1 MTPYSLHIY
10 YDDTEGNRLPFPDA
24 KEPAVLRKW
33 KYSVE
38 RQQDSVPTVEAT
50 LMHSR
55 CLEDDWNVLRPYI
68 MLDNGERLD
77 ADRIFPDSQKSNE
90 DARFSHTL
98 LFVSQ
103 RARLKNILFFDA
115 VTTQAEN
122 DRYASNSTDF
132 VFSGTLREFVD
143 RLEASLVFNGISDF
157 SFVIDGGVDS
167 SKTAEVSFSD
177 AYMTEAIGHILSD
190 FGNNYYWVGNTCHI
204 GDCQNDIETPLE
216 YGIGKGLLIVKKSN
230 TDERPVNA
238 VTGFGGSTNIPF
250 YYPNE
255 EEYGKTHYNVK
266 NAVASDIVIDWSKVY
281 SNTGTNISTLILAKK
296 TASTRDLYLNTDF
309 FGSNVCTEWQNYDAE
324 DGSGMVSE
332 GYLTTCVVTLERSI
346 NIIGQVGAY
355 LDFRSAL
362 NFKPDA
368 FCMTKDGRTIE
379 APSTFNSKQLYVT
392 RGGNITNLSLSG
404 QAVSVNLDYSDLT
417 TVTFKLSYNVRFFY
431 SNAADAPDSFF
442 LRYSSPAPARLYS
455 GSDSN
460 RLWLIGEKFYNYSLL
475 GISLPD
481 SYTNYADFHAEVSDN
496 GLQGA
501 ERIFS
506 FPVTEQSDTK
516 ATAVTINV
524 TGRDYT
530 PPTGK
535 LVPSI
540 FRETNGEERF
550 YYAVNHA
557 DDDSCTDKTS
567 AQHTAFDTDNGF
579 LSFDNVYSTET
590 AVQSVQTFEDI
601 VPTIKNVT
609 NAAGQKIAEIV
620 DVAFDDDDNDN
631 KDADD
636 KYLHP
641 YFYIRLRA
649 FDGDMG
655 FSLFD
660 HALQGEEA
668 KIYMTSCNGCPTC
681 QFTIQ
686 ALYDAGGKAY
696 NPVLVDSNGDILK
709 GDYTNR
715 LSKSWKTCSE
725 SNQDTSLHSVWIA
738 VAKEETTLGTIMPS
752 AAANLRPVAGDTFV
766 ITGISFPLTYI
777 RAAERALDKALVD
790 YMAERNSGTFEYD
803 VTLSRIFL
811 QDNPEITALINE
823 NSRLRLSYNKK
834 AVQLYISAFSVSVD
848 DNALTNIA
856 ISLSSEFKA
865 YESRI
870 DKAIS
875 SAVASSKSDI
885 LSQQKSKER
894 TTPAMTRASAIRQTE
909 ETISGD
915 FLTME
920 TASENFLAIAAFSDL
935 FEKVVIKEAV
945 AEETGDDGNIITPA
959 QPAVYGI
966 RANYDFFSVKNV
978 SAFGFSSSEGSGSG
992 GSVDIEQIL
1001 SSGTLIA
1008 TINGINIYAPEGGGA
1023 SSWAELTGKPSWL
1036 TDTAPGVSAFTND
1049 AGYIT
1054 SSALS
1059 GYVKSS
1065 SLGSLAYLSSVGT
1078 ANITNYAVTEDKI
1091 ARGAVT
1097 AYQLADAAVQ
1107 TAKIADGAVTTAK
1120 ITDGAITTVKITDSA
1135 VTTAKLADGA
1145 VTASKLADGAI
1156 DNSKLQHSSMT
1167 LWGAEVALGASYD
1180 GNILLGTNSGLRLTD
1195 GTHTAWLKYDSANNA
1210 VYVADDKGNA
1220 VNLYSTGSVSAYGFS
1235 ETAGGGSS
1243 VDVTQILSSG
1253 VHIATIAGVNIYAPE
1268 GGASA
1273 WADITGKPSWLTD
1286 DKPKVSAFTN
1296 DAGYVTS
1303 SSLYWSRN
1311 SNGEVYTDYN
1321 VVTEALTVNGGL
1333 AVNDFFTF
1341 NSSGQFNDDVGISG
1355 MLECDSTAYFRGEV
1369 YIGDITNKSA
1379 KHLWFAYR
1387 GIFFEG
1393 EGSTSGNPWY
1403 GTLCTHDA
1411 YTQKSINL
1419 RCFNGWTQ
1427 INQLAVGGDFLS
1439 GATSPSYTLDVLG
1452 TVRAS
1457 TSLKTGD
1464 CCANYLVLSNNDGTY
1479 DYGHIVT
1486 PSWNSRITMTDENDG
1501 TISLACGRVDYL
1513 YMNAKDGFIRSLK
1526 ELYITHDNGLHI
1538 GNAYLRWDSTNNA
1551 LYVTGA
1557 GGAQVNFY
1565 ATGNVAGFSGLDG
1578 SVSELTNLD
1587 ITGQLTAASIN
1598 VDTIESAGTLQLN
1611 SGSGCDIVLNGIAT
1625 VDPDGWIVA
1634 PYLAANNRLHV
1645 EQGGK
1650 LSIGSTAEN
1659 HGITDVYADGTYV
1672 YITIN
1677 GKRYRFTPSS
1687 TTTV

>member
-10 YDDTEGNRLPFPDA
+10 YDDTGGNRLPFPDV

-55 CLEDDWNVLRPYI
+55 CLEDEWNTLRPYI
-68 MLDNGERLD
+68 VLDNGERLD

-190 FGNNYYWVGNTCHI
+190 FNTNYYWVGNTCHI

-238 VTGFGGSTNIPF
+238 ITGFGGSTNIPF

-255 EEYGKTHYNVK
+255 EEYGKTYYNVK
-266 NAVASDIVIDWSKVY
+266 NALVSDIVIDWNKVY
-281 SNTGTNISTLILAKK
+281 SNTGTNISALILAKK

-309 FGSNVCTEWQNYDAE
+309 FGSNVCTEWHNYDAE

-460 RLWLIGEKFYNYSLL
+460 RLWLIGDKFYNYSLL

-579 LSFDNVYSTET
+579 LSFDNVYSTES

-641 YFYIRLRA
+641 YFYIRLRQ
-649 FDGDMG
+649 FNGDMG

-668 KIYMTSCNGCPTC
+668 KICMTSSNGCPTC

-686 ALYDAGGKAY
+686 ALYDADGKAY

-823 NSRLRLSYNKK
+823 NSRLWLSYNKK

-894 TTPAMTRASAIRQTE
+894 TTPVMTRASAIRQTE

-945 AEETGDDGNIITPA
+945 AEETDDDGNVITPA

-966 RANYDFFSVKNV
+966 RANYDFFSVKNI
-978 SAFGFSSSEGSGSG
+978 SAFGFSDSEGSGSG

-1036 TDTAPGVSAFTND
+1036 TDDKPKVSAFAND
-1049 AGYIT
+1049 A
-1054 SSALS
+1054 

-1065 SLGSLAYLSSVGT
+1065 SLGSLAYLSTVAT
-1078 ANITNYAVTEDKI
+1078 ANIANYAVTEDKI
-1091 ARGAVT
+1091 AAGAVT
-1097 AYQLADAAVQ
+1097 AYQLAEEAVQ
-1107 TAKIADGAVTTAK
+1107 TAKIADGA
-1120 ITDGAITTVKITDSA
+1120 ITTIKIADVA

-1145 VTASKLADGAI
+1145 VTAAKLAAGAI
-1156 DNSKLQHSSMT
+1156 DSSKLQHSSMT

-1210 VYVADDKGNA
+1210 LFVTGADGA
-1220 VNLYSTGSVSAYGFS
+1220 QVNFYATGSVSAFGFS
-1235 ETAGGGSS
+1235 ESAGGGGS

-1268 GGASA
+1268 GGASS
-1273 WADITGKPSWLTD
+1273 WADITGRPSWLTD
-1286 DKPKVSAFTN
+1286 EKPKVSAFTN
-1296 DAGYVTS
+1296 DAGYITAAGQLWQENDGTYQITGVNSFRFDDADVYMTGVVDIDGSFEVVGDSWFTGDVNVTDSLYMGDSRHTS
-1303 SSLYWSRN
+1303 SKY
-1311 SNGEVYTDYN
+1311 
-1321 VVTEALTVNGGL
+1321 
-1333 AVNDFFTF
+1333 
-1341 NSSGQFNDDVGISG
+1341 
-1355 MLECDSTAYFRGEV
+1355 
-1369 YIGDITNKSA
+1369 
-1379 KHLWFAYR
+1379 LWFAYR

-1411 YTQKSINL
+1411 YTKKSINL
-1419 RCFNGWTQ
+1419 RCFNPYTAIQ
-1427 INQLAVGGDFLS
+1427 QLAVGS
-1439 GATSPSYTLDVLG
+1439 GYLDGTTVPSYTLSVIG
-1452 TVRAS
+1452 QSYVNGS
-1457 TSLKTGD
+1457 SI
-1464 CCANYLVLSNNDGTY
+1464 VDGTLQTTY
-1479 DYGHIVT
+1479 LAVGGVSRPNGFWLASPNGYFGNPSTGRYTQFVEGGDIELSHPTPFIDFHYGCST
-1486 PSWNSRITMTDENDG
+1486 ADFTSRLIAAEDGVLMIQSATTDPA
-1501 TISLACGRVDYL
+1501 LR
-1513 YMNAKDGFIRSLK
+1513 
-1526 ELYITHDNGLHI
+1526 I
-1538 GNAYLRWDSTNNA
+1538 GNAYLRYDLTNNA

-1557 GGAQVNFY
+1557 DGAQINFY
-1565 ATGNVAGFSGLDG
+1565 ATGNVAGYSGLDG
-1578 SVSELTNLD
+1578 SVSELANLD

-1598 VDTIESAGTLQLN
+1598 VDTIESGGTLQIN

-1625 VDPDGWIVA
+1625 VDSEGWIVA
-1634 PYLAANNRLHV
+1634 PWLAANNRLHV

-1650 LSIGSTAEN
+1650 LSIGSTAAN
-1659 HGITDVYADGTYV
+1659 HDITDVYADGTYV

-1677 GKRYRFTPSS
+1677 GMRYRFTPSS
-1687 TTTV
+1687 KTTV

>member
-10 YDDTEGNRLPFPDA
+10 YDDAEGNRLPFPDV

-55 CLEDDWNVLRPYI
+55 CLEDDWNALRSYI
-68 MLDNGERLD
+68 VLDNGERLD

-190 FGNNYYWVGNTCHI
+190 FNTNYYWVGNTCHI

-255 EEYGKTHYNVK
+255 EEYGKTYYNVK
-266 NAVASDIVIDWSKVY
+266 NAVSSDVVIDWRKVY

-309 FGSNVCTEWQNYDAE
+309 FGSTVCTEWHNYDAE

-567 AQHTAFDTDNGF
+567 AQHTAFNTDNGF
-579 LSFDNVYSTET
+579 LSFDNVYSTES

-649 FDGDMG
+649 FNGDMG

-668 KIYMTSCNGCPTC
+668 KIRMTSCNGCPTC

-686 ALYDAGGKAY
+686 ALYDADGKAY

-715 LSKSWKTCSE
+715 LTKSWKTCSE

-823 NSRLRLSYNKK
+823 NSRLWLSYNKK

-909 ETISGD
+909 ETTSGD

-945 AEETGDDGNIITPA
+945 AEETDDDGNVITPA

-966 RANYDFFSVKNV
+966 RANYDFFSIKNV

-1023 SSWAELTGKPSWL
+1023 SSWAELTGTP
-1036 TDTAPGVSAFTND
+1036 PVVSFFEND

-1054 SSALS
+1054 AAALS
-1059 GYVKSS
+1059 DYVKSS
-1065 SLGSLAYLSSVGT
+1065 SLGSLAYLSMVGT

-1107 TAKIADGAVTTAK
+1107 TAKIADGAVTT
-1120 ITDGAITTVKITDSA
+1120 VKIADRVITAVKIADVA

-1145 VTASKLADGAI
+1145 VTAAKLADGAI
-1156 DNSKLQHSSMT
+1156 ENGKLQHSSMT

-1253 VHIATIAGVNIYAPE
+1253 VHIATIAGVEIYAPE
-1268 GGASA
+1268 GGASS
-1273 WADITGKPSWLTD
+1273 WADITGKPSWLET
-1286 DKPKVSAFTN
+1286 KPSVSAFTN
-1296 DAGYVTS
+1296 DAGYIT
-1303 SSLYWSRN
+1303 
-1311 SNGEVYTDYN
+1311 
-1321 VVTEALTVNGGL
+1321 A
-1333 AVNDFFTF
+1333 A
-1341 NSSGQFNDDVGISG
+1341 GQ
-1355 MLECDSTAYFRGEV
+1355 
-1369 YIGDITNKSA
+1369 
-1379 KHLWFAYR
+1379 LWQ
-1387 GIFFEG
+1387 
-1393 EGSTSGNPWY
+1393 
-1403 GTLCTHDA
+1403 D
-1411 YTQKSINL
+1411 
-1419 RCFNGWTQ
+1419 
-1427 INQLAVGGDFLS
+1427 
-1439 GATSPSYTLDVLG
+1439 
-1452 TVRAS
+1452 
-1457 TSLKTGD
+1457 
-1464 CCANYLVLSNNDGTY
+1464 NDGTY
-1479 DYGHIVT
+1479 QITGVNSFRFDDADVYMTGVVEIEGSLDVT
-1486 PSWNSRITMTDENDG
+1486 GGTSVTGNSTFNGESTFKRTVILPGQYTFFGQNGIYVEADRTTETWGSAAIIAAHKSFGWNSTVAAINLDGSISIPNPVGIGHDPETD
-1501 TISLACGRVDYL
+1501 ISLRVGGTLKTDTLTTGHLMAGHMARPDGYWFASPNGYFGNPSTKTYTSFGDGGIELCRDTPYIDFHCGYSADTDFTTRLVASEVGVVQIQSADTTDPAL
-1513 YMNAKDGFIRSLK
+1513 R
-1526 ELYITHDNGLHI
+1526 I
-1538 GNAYLRWDSTNNA
+1538 GNAYLRYDLANNA
-1551 LYVTGA
+1551 LYVTGKD
-1557 GGAQVNFY
+1557 GEQVNFY
-1565 ATGNVAGFSGLDG
+1565 ATGNVAGYSGLDG
-1578 SVSELTNLD
+1578 SVSELANLD

-1598 VDTIESAGTLQLN
+1598 VDIIESAGTLQLN
-1611 SGSGCDIVLNGIAT
+1611 PGSGCDIVLNGIAT

-1650 LSIGSTAEN
+1650 LSVGSTAAD

>member
-10 YDDTEGNRLPFPDA
+10 YDDAEGKRLPFPDA

-55 CLEDDWNVLRPYI
+55 CLEDEWNALRPYI

-132 VFSGTLREFVD
+132 VFSGTLRELVD

-190 FGNNYYWVGNTCHI
+190 FNTNYYWVGNTCHI

-238 VTGFGGSTNIPF
+238 ITGFGGSTNIPF

-255 EEYGKTHYNVK
+255 EEYGKTYYNVK
-266 NAVASDIVIDWSKVY
+266 NALVSDIVIDWNKVY
-281 SNTGTNISTLILAKK
+281 SNTGTNISALILAKK

-332 GYLTTCVVTLERSI
+332 GYLTTCVVTLERSM

-392 RGGNITNLSLSG
+392 RGGNITNISLSG

-481 SYTNYADFHAEVSDN
+481 SYTNYANFHAEVSDN

-550 YYAVNHA
+550 YYAINHA

-579 LSFDNVYSTET
+579 LSFDNIYSTES

-641 YFYIRLRA
+641 YFYIRLRV

-668 KIYMTSCNGCPTC
+668 KIRMTSCNGCPTC

-686 ALYDAGGKAY
+686 ALYDADGKAY

-725 SNQDTSLHSVWIA
+725 GNQDTSLHSVWIA

-823 NSRLRLSYNKK
+823 NSRLWLSYNKK

-909 ETISGD
+909 TTSGD

-945 AEETGDDGNIITPA
+945 AEETDDDGNVITPA

-966 RANYDFFSVKNV
+966 RANYDFFSVKNI
-978 SAFGFSSSEGSGSG
+978 SAFGFSDSEGSGSG

-1023 SSWAELTGKPSWL
+1023 SSWAELTGTP
-1036 TDTAPGVSAFTND
+1036 PVVSFFEND

-1065 SLGSLAYLSSVGT
+1065 SLGSLAYLSTVAT
-1078 ANITNYAVTEDKI
+1078 ANIAKYAVTEDKI
-1091 ARGAVT
+1091 AGGAVT

-1107 TAKIADGAVTTAK
+1107 TAKITDGAVTT
-1120 ITDGAITTVKITDSA
+1120 VKIADVA

-1145 VTASKLADGAI
+1145 VTAAKLAAGAI
-1156 DNSKLQHSSMT
+1156 DNGKLQHSSMT

-1210 VYVADDKGNA
+1210 LYVTGADGA
-1220 VNLYSTGSVSAYGFS
+1220 QVNFYATGSVSAFGFS
-1235 ETAGGGSS
+1235 ESSGGGGS
-1243 VDVTQILSSG
+1243 VDVEQILSSG
-1253 VHIATIAGVNIYAPE
+1253 VHIATIAGVEIYAPE
-1268 GGASA
+1268 GGASS
-1273 WADITGKPSWLTD
+1273 WADITGKPSWLET
-1286 DKPKVSAFTN
+1286 KPSVSEFTN

-1333 AVNDFFTF
+1333 AVNDFFSF
-1341 NSSGQFNDDVGISG
+1341 NSSGEFNDDVFFES
-1355 MLECDSTAYFRGEV
+1355 AV
-1369 YIGDITNKSA
+1369 YIGDATNKSA
-1379 KHLWFAYR
+1379 KYLWFAYR

-1411 YTQKSINL
+1411 YVQKSINL

-1427 INQLAVGGDFLS
+1427 INQLAVGADFLS

-1464 CCANYLVLSNNDGTY
+1464 CYANYLVLSNNDGTY

-1551 LYVTGA
+1551 LYVTGKD
-1557 GGAQVNFY
+1557 GAQVNFY

-1578 SVSELTNLD
+1578 SVSELANLD
-1587 ITGQLTAASIN
+1587 ITGQLTAARVNIGANSSLYEDSSGQLKLDIAEGLYIGGVATYFDSDGWLYLTSQN
-1598 VDTIESAGTLQLN
+1598 ELQL
-1611 SGSGCDIVLNGIAT
+1611 T
-1625 VDPDGWIVA
+1625 
-1634 PYLAANNRLHV
+1634 
-1645 EQGGK
+1645 GGAI
-1650 LSIGSTAEN
+1650 LRIGSAAAN

-1687 TTTV
+1687 TTAV

>member
-10 YDDTEGNRLPFPDA
+10 YYGTGGNRLPFPDA

-55 CLEDDWNVLRPYI
+55 CLEDEWNTLRPYI
-68 MLDNGERLD
+68 VLDNGERLD

-90 DARFSHTL
+90 DARFSHAL

-143 RLEASLVFNGISDF
+143 RLEASLVFNGILDF

-190 FGNNYYWVGNTCHI
+190 FNTNYYWVGNTCHI

-255 EEYGKTHYNVK
+255 EEYGKTYFNVK
-266 NAVASDIVIDWSKVY
+266 NAVASDIAIDWRKVY
-281 SNTGTNISTLILAKK
+281 SNTGTNISSLILAKK

-460 RLWLIGEKFYNYSLL
+460 RLWLIGDKFYNYSLL

-506 FPVTEQSDTK
+506 FPVTEQSNTK

-557 DDDSCTDKTS
+557 DDDSCTDKAS

-579 LSFDNVYSTET
+579 LSFENVFSVES

-641 YFYIRLRA
+641 YFYIRLRQ

-668 KIYMTSCNGCPTC
+668 KIRMTSCNGCPTC

-686 ALYDAGGKAY
+686 ALYDADGKAY

-752 AAANLRPVAGDTFV
+752 AAANLRPIAGDTFV

-823 NSRLRLSYNKK
+823 NSRLWLSYNKK

-894 TTPAMTRASAIRQTE
+894 TTPAVTRASAIRQTE

-945 AEETGDDGNIITPA
+945 AEETDYDGNVITPA

-966 RANYDFFSVKNV
+966 RANYDFFSVKNI
-978 SAFGFSSSEGSGSG
+978 SAFGFSGSEGSGSG
-992 GSVDIEQIL
+992 GSVDVTQIL
-1001 SSGTLIA
+1001 HEGVHIA
-1008 TINGINIYAPEGGGA
+1008 TINGVEIYAPEGGGA
-1023 SSWAELTGKPSWL
+1023 SSWAELTGTPP
-1036 TDTAPGVSAFTND
+1036 AVSTFTND

-1065 SLGSLAYLSSVGT
+1065 SLGSLAYLSLVGT

-1091 ARGAVT
+1091 AGGAVT

-1107 TAKIADGAVTTAK
+1107 TAKIADK
-1120 ITDGAITTVKITDSA
+1120 AITTVKIADVA

-1145 VTASKLADGAI
+1145 VTAGKIAAGAI
-1156 DNSKLQHSSMT
+1156 ENGKLQHSSMT

-1180 GNILLGTNSGLRLTD
+1180 GHILLGANSGLRLTD

-1210 VYVADDKGNA
+1210 VYVDDGNGNA
-1220 VNLYSTGSVSAYGFS
+1220 VNFYAAGGISAYGFS
-1235 ETAGGGSS
+1235 GSEAGGSGS
-1243 VDVTQILSSG
+1243 VDVEQILSSG

-1268 GGASA
+1268 GGASS
-1273 WADITGKPSWLTD
+1273 WADITGKPSWLET
-1286 DKPKVSAFTN
+1286 KPSVSAFAN

-1333 AVNDFFTF
+1333 SVSDYFTF
-1341 NSSGQFNDDVGISG
+1341 NASGEFNDDVFFESG
-1355 MLECDSTAYFRGEV
+1355 V
-1369 YIGDITNKSA
+1369 YIGDATNKSA
-1379 KHLWFAYR
+1379 KYLWFAYR

-1411 YTQKSINL
+1411 YVQKSINL
-1419 RCFNGWTQ
+1419 RCFNPYTV
-1427 INQLAVGGDFLS
+1427 IPQLAVGS
-1439 GATSPSYTLDVLG
+1439 GYLDGTTVPSYTMSVNGQSYVNGSSIVDGYTRVSSYLETSTAYAETYVL
-1452 TVRAS
+1452 
-1457 TSLKTGD
+1457 KPF
-1464 CCANYLVLSNNDGTY
+1464 ANSGSQDGS
-1479 DYGHIVT
+1479 GNIVT
-1486 PSWNSRITMTDENDG
+1486 PSWKSRITMTDNYSG
-1501 TISLACGRVDYL
+1501 MISLACGGVDYFS
-1513 YMNAKDGFIRSLK
+1513 MNAAEGVIRSLR

-1538 GNAYLRWDSTNNA
+1538 GNAYLRYDATNNA
-1551 LYVTGA
+1551 LYVTGKD
-1557 GGAQVNFY
+1557 GAQINFY
-1565 ATGNVAGFSGLDG
+1565 ATGNVAGYSGLDG
-1578 SVSELTNLD
+1578 SVSELANLD
-1587 ITGQLTAASIN
+1587 ITGQLTAARVNIGANSSLY
-1598 VDTIESAGTLQLN
+1598 EGSSGQLKL
-1611 SGSGCDIVLNGIAT
+1611 DIVEGLYIGGVAT
-1625 VDPDGWIVA
+1625 HFDSDGWL
-1634 PYLAANNRLHV
+1634 YLTSQNEIQLT
-1645 EQGGK
+1645 GGAI
-1650 LSIGSTAEN
+1650 LRIGSAAAN

-1677 GKRYRFTPSS
+1677 GMRYRFTPSS
-1687 TTTV
+1687 KTAV

>member
-10 YDDTEGNRLPFPDA
+10 YDGTGGNRLPFPDA

-55 CLEDDWNVLRPYI
+55 CLEDEWNTLRPYI
-68 MLDNGERLD
+68 VLDNGERLD

-143 RLEASLVFNGISDF
+143 RLEASLVFNGILDF

-190 FGNNYYWVGNTCHI
+190 FNTNYYWVGNTCHI

-255 EEYGKTHYNVK
+255 EEYGKTYFNVK
-266 NAVASDIVIDWSKVY
+266 NAVASDIAIDWRKVY
-281 SNTGTNISTLILAKK
+281 SNTGTNISSLILAKK

-460 RLWLIGEKFYNYSLL
+460 RLWLIGDKFYNYSLL

-506 FPVTEQSDTK
+506 FPVTEQSNTK

-557 DDDSCTDKTS
+557 DDDSCTDKAS

-579 LSFDNVYSTET
+579 LSFENVFSVES

-641 YFYIRLRA
+641 YFYIRLRQ

-668 KIYMTSCNGCPTC
+668 KIRMTSCNGCPTC

-686 ALYDAGGKAY
+686 ALYDADGKAY

-752 AAANLRPVAGDTFV
+752 AAANLRPIAGDTFV

-823 NSRLRLSYNKK
+823 NSRLWLSYNKK

-894 TTPAMTRASAIRQTE
+894 TTPVITRASAIRQTE
-909 ETISGD
+909 EAISGD

-945 AEETGDDGNIITPA
+945 AEETDDNGNVITPA
-959 QPAVYGI
+959 QPVVYGI
-966 RANYDFFSVKNV
+966 RANYDFFSTKNV
-978 SAFGFSSSEGSGSG
+978 SAFGFSNSEGSGSG
-992 GSVDIEQIL
+992 GSVDVEQIL
-1001 SSGTLIA
+1001 SSGVHIA
-1008 TINGINIYAPEGGGA
+1008 TITGVEIYAPEGGGA
-1023 SSWAELTGKPSWL
+1023 SSWAELTGTPP
-1036 TDTAPGVSAFTND
+1036 AVSFFEND

-1065 SLGSLAYLSSVGT
+1065 SLGSLAYLSLVDT
-1078 ANITNYAVTEDKI
+1078 ANITNHAVTEDKI
-1091 ARGAVT
+1091 A
-1097 AYQLADAAVQ
+1097 
-1107 TAKIADGAVTTAK
+1107 
-1120 ITDGAITTVKITDSA
+1120 
-1135 VTTAKLADGA
+1135 DGA
-1145 VTASKLADGAI
+1145 VTAGKIAAGAI
-1156 DNSKLQHSSMT
+1156 ENGKLQHSSMT

-1180 GNILLGTNSGLRLTD
+1180 GDIRLGTNSGLRLTD

-1210 VYVADDKGNA
+1210 VYVTGADGA
-1220 VNLYSTGSVSAYGFS
+1220 QVNLYSTGSVSAYGFS
-1235 ETAGGGSS
+1235 ESAGGGS
-1243 VDVTQILSSG
+1243 VDVEQILSSG

-1273 WADITGKPSWLTD
+1273 WADITGKPSWLET
-1286 DKPKVSAFTN
+1286 KPSVSAFAN

-1321 VVTEALTVNGGL
+1321 VVTKALTVNGGL
-1333 AVNDFFTF
+1333 SVSDYFTF
-1341 NSSGQFNDDVGISG
+1341 NASGEFNDDVFFESG
-1355 MLECDSTAYFRGEV
+1355 V
-1369 YIGDITNKSA
+1369 YIGDTTNKSA
-1379 KHLWFAYR
+1379 KYLWFAYR

-1411 YTQKSINL
+1411 YVQKSINL

-1427 INQLAVGGDFLS
+1427 ISKLAVGADFLS

-1452 TVRAS
+1452 TLRAS
-1457 TSLKTGD
+1457 TSVKTGD
-1464 CCANYLVLSNNDGTY
+1464 CYANYLVLSNNDGTY
-1479 DYGHIVT
+1479 DYGRIVT
-1486 PSWNSRITMTDENDG
+1486 PGWKARIDMSEAYG
-1501 TISLACGRVDYL
+1501 GMISLACGGADFIS
-1513 YMNAKDGFIRSLK
+1513 MNAEEGVIRSLR

-1551 LYVTGA
+1551 LYVTGKD
-1557 GGAQVNFY
+1557 GAQINFY
-1565 ATGNVAGFSGLDG
+1565 ATGNVAGYSGLDG
-1578 SVSELTNLD
+1578 SVSELANLNV
-1587 ITGQLTAASIN
+1587 TGQLTAASVVSSSIN
-1598 VDTIESAGTLQLN
+1598 SNGDLVIDANGDYVYLNGRAAYVDTDGHIHATEVHISERLRIGGTTTTF
-1611 SGSGCDIVLNGIAT
+1611 DITGI
-1625 VDPDGWIVA
+1625 
-1634 PYLAANNRLHV
+1634 
-1645 EQGGK
+1645 
-1650 LSIGSTAEN
+1650 
-1659 HGITDVYADGTYV
+1659 YADGTYV

-1677 GKRYRFTPSS
+1677 GKRYRLTPSS

>member
-10 YDDTEGNRLPFPDA
+10 YDDTGGDRLPFPDV

-55 CLEDDWNVLRPYI
+55 CLEDEWNTLRPYI
-68 MLDNGERLD
+68 VLDNGERLD

-143 RLEASLVFNGISDF
+143 RLESSLAFNGISDF
-157 SFVIDGGVDS
+157 SFVIDRGVDS

-190 FGNNYYWVGNTCHI
+190 FNTNYYWVGNTCHI

-255 EEYGKTHYNVK
+255 EEYGKTYYNVK
-266 NAVASDIVIDWSKVY
+266 NAVASDVVIDWRKVY
-281 SNTGTNISTLILAKK
+281 SNTGTNISSLILAKK

-506 FPVTEQSDTK
+506 FPVTEQSNTK

-557 DDDSCTDKTS
+557 DDDSCTDKAS

-579 LSFDNVYSTET
+579 LSFDNVYSTES

-631 KDADD
+631 VDADG

-641 YFYIRLRA
+641 YFYIRLRQ
-649 FDGDMG
+649 FNGDMG

-668 KIYMTSCNGCPTC
+668 KIRMTSCNGCPTC

-686 ALYDAGGKAY
+686 ALYDADGKAY

-715 LSKSWKTCSE
+715 LSKSWQTCSE

-777 RAAERALDKALVD
+777 RAAEKALDKALVD

-834 AVQLYISAFSVSVD
+834 SVQLYISAFSVSVD

-870 DKAIS
+870 SKAIS

-894 TTPAMTRASAIRQTE
+894 TTPVMTRASAIRQTE
-909 ETISGD
+909 TTSGD

-945 AEETGDDGNIITPA
+945 AEETDDGGNVITPA

-966 RANYDFFSVKNV
+966 RANYDFFSTKNV
-978 SAFGFSSSEGSGSG
+978 SAFGFSNSEGSGSG
-992 GSVDIEQIL
+992 GSVDVTQIL
-1001 SSGTLIA
+1001 NKGVHIA

-1036 TDTAPGVSAFTND
+1036 TDDKPKVSAFAND
-1049 AGYIT
+1049 A
-1054 SSALS
+1054 

-1065 SLGSLAYLSSVGT
+1065 SLGSLATLSSVGT
-1078 ANITNYAVTEDKI
+1078 ANIANYAVTEDKI

-1097 AYQLADAAVQ
+1097 AYQLAEAAVQ
-1107 TAKIADGAVTTAK
+1107 TAKIV
-1120 ITDGAITTVKITDSA
+1120 DGAITTVKIADVA
-1135 VTTAKLADGA
+1135 VTAAKLADGAVTAAKLADGA
-1145 VTASKLADGAI
+1145 VTASKLAAGAI
-1156 DNSKLQHSSMT
+1156 DNGKLQHSSMT

-1180 GNILLGTNSGLRLTD
+1180 GNIFLGTNSGLRLTD

-1210 VYVADDKGNA
+1210 VYVKDDNDNA
-1220 VNLYSTGSVSAYGFS
+1220 VNLYATGSVSAYGFS
-1235 ETAGGGSS
+1235 ESAGGGGS
-1243 VDVTQILSSG
+1243 VDVERILDSG
-1253 VHIATIAGVNIYAPE
+1253 VHIATIAGVAIYAPE
-1268 GGASA
+1268 GGASS
-1273 WADITGKPSWLTD
+1273 WADITGKPSWLET
-1286 DKPKVSAFTN
+1286 KPSVSEFDN
-1296 DAGYVTS
+1296 DAGYITAAGQLWQENDGTYQITGVDSFRFDDSDVYMSGVVEIQGSLGVTGDATFS
-1303 SSLYWSRN
+1303 SS
-1311 SNGEVYTDYN
+1311 
-1321 VVTEALTVNGGL
+1321 
-1333 AVNDFFTF
+1333 
-1341 NSSGQFNDDVGISG
+1341 
-1355 MLECDSTAYFRGEV
+1355 V
-1369 YIGDITNKSA
+1369 YIGDATNKSA
-1379 KHLWFAYR
+1379 KYLWFAYR

-1464 CCANYLVLSNNDGTY
+1464 CYANYLILSNNDGTY

-1513 YMNAKDGFIRSLK
+1513 YMNAKDGFIRSLR
-1526 ELYITHDNGLHI
+1526 ELYIAHDNGLHI

-1551 LYVTGA
+1551 LYVTGKD
-1557 GGAQVNFY
+1557 GAQINFY
-1565 ATGNVAGFSGLDG
+1565 ATGNVAGYSGLDG
-1578 SVSELTNLD
+1578 SVSELANLNV
-1587 ITGQLTAASIN
+1587 TGQLTAASVVSSSIN
-1598 VDTIESAGTLQLN
+1598 SNGDLVIDANGDYVYLNGRAAYVDTGGHIHATEVHISERLRIGGTTTTF
-1611 SGSGCDIVLNGIAT
+1611 DITGI
-1625 VDPDGWIVA
+1625 
-1634 PYLAANNRLHV
+1634 
-1645 EQGGK
+1645 
-1650 LSIGSTAEN
+1650 
-1659 HGITDVYADGTYV
+1659 YADGTYV

-1687 TTTV
+1687 TTAV

>member
-55 CLEDDWNVLRPYI
+55 CLEDEWNTLRPYI
-68 MLDNGERLD
+68 VLDNGERLD

-190 FGNNYYWVGNTCHI
+190 FNTNYYWVGNTCHI

-255 EEYGKTHYNVK
+255 EEYGKTYYNVK
-266 NAVASDIVIDWSKVY
+266 NAVASDIAIDWGKVY
-281 SNTGTNISTLILAKK
+281 SNTGTNISSLILAKK
-296 TASTRDLYLNTDF
+296 TASTRDLYLNIDF
-309 FGSNVCTEWQNYDAE
+309 FGSTVCTEWHNYDAE

-516 ATAVTINV
+516 SKAVTINV

-579 LSFDNVYSTET
+579 LSFDNVYSTES

-641 YFYIRLRA
+641 YFYIRLRL

-655 FSLFD
+655 FNLFN

-668 KIYMTSCNGCPTC
+668 KICMTSCNGCPTC

-686 ALYDAGGKAY
+686 ALYDADGKAY

-715 LSKSWKTCSE
+715 LTKSWKTCSE
-725 SNQDTSLHSVWIA
+725 GNQDTSLRSVWIA

-823 NSRLRLSYNKK
+823 NSRLWLSYNKK

-945 AEETGDDGNIITPA
+945 AEETDDDGNVITPA

-966 RANYDFFSVKNV
+966 RANYDFFSVKNI
-978 SAFGFSSSEGSGSG
+978 SAFGFSASEGSGSG
-992 GSVDIEQIL
+992 GSVDVTQIL
-1001 SSGTLIA
+1001 NKGVHIA
-1008 TINGINIYAPEGGGA
+1008 TINGINIYAPEGGGSA

-1036 TDTAPGVSAFTND
+1036 TDTKPSVSDFTND

-1065 SLGSLAYLSSVGT
+1065 SLGSLAYLSMVGT
-1078 ANITNYAVTEDKI
+1078 ENITNHAVTEDKI
-1091 ARGAVT
+1091 AGGAVT

-1107 TAKIADGAVTTAK
+1107 TAKISDGAITAAKIADVAVTTVK
-1120 ITDGAITTVKITDSA
+1120 IADGAITTVKIADVA
-1135 VTTAKLADGA
+1135 VTTAKIADGA
-1145 VTASKLADGAI
+1145 VTAAKLAAGAI
-1156 DNSKLQHSSMT
+1156 DSSKLQHSSMT

-1180 GNILLGTNSGLRLTD
+1180 GDILLGTNSGLRLTD

-1210 VYVADDKGNA
+1210 LYVEGNDGNA
-1220 VNLYSTGSVSAYGFS
+1220 VNFYATG
-1235 ETAGGGSS
+1235 
-1243 VDVTQILSSG
+1243 DVN
-1253 VHIATIAGVNIYAPE
+1253 V
-1268 GGASA
+1268 
-1273 WADITGKPSWLTD
+1273 TD
-1286 DKPKVSAFTN
+1286 
-1296 DAGYVTS
+1296 
-1303 SSLYWSRN
+1303 SLYMGDSRH
-1311 SNGEVYTDYN
+1311 T
-1321 VVTEALTVNGGL
+1321 
-1333 AVNDFFTF
+1333 
-1341 NSSGQFNDDVGISG
+1341 
-1355 MLECDSTAYFRGEV
+1355 
-1369 YIGDITNKSA
+1369 SA
-1379 KHLWFAYR
+1379 KYLWFAYR

-1393 EGSTSGNPWY
+1393 EGSTSGNAWY

-1419 RCFNGWTQ
+1419 RCFEGWTQ
-1427 INQLAVGGDFLS
+1427 INQLAVGADFQT

-1464 CCANYLVLSNNDGTY
+1464 CYANYLILSNNDGTY

-1486 PSWNSRITMTDENDG
+1486 PSWNSRITMTDDNNG

-1557 GGAQVNFY
+1557 RGAQVNFY
-1565 ATGNVAGFSGLDG
+1565 ATGNVACYSGLDG
-1578 SVSELTNLD
+1578 SVSELANLD
-1587 ITGQLTAASIN
+1587 IAGQLTAARVNIGQNSSLYEGSNGQLKLDASEGLYIGGVATHFDSDGWLYLSDGN
-1598 VDTIESAGTLQLN
+1598 ELQLTK
-1611 SGSGCDIVLNGIAT
+1611 GAIL
-1625 VDPDGWIVA
+1625 
-1634 PYLAANNRLHV
+1634 R
-1645 EQGGK
+1645 
-1650 LSIGSTAEN
+1650 IGSDAAN

-1677 GKRYRFTPSS
+1677 GMRYRFTPSS